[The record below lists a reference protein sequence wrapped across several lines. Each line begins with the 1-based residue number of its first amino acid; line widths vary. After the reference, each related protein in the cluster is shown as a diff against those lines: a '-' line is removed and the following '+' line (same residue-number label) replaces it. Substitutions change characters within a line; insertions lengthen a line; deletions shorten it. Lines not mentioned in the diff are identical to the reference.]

1 MPAAYRIFLLVALSF
16 AAAACTSL
24 PSPASRR
31 QNAEEIAYRQGW
43 HGSDIQS
50 GTFNLRSYQPANPLP
65 AAVLT
70 IYIEGDGLAWIS
82 GSMPSSDPT
91 PVDPLALRLALSQ
104 PDGNAAYL
112 GRPCQYTGAENCAQK
127 YWTHSRFA
135 PEVIDA
141 MNQAVDQ
148 LKKRFSAESLQL
160 VGYSGGGAI
169 AALIAQRR
177 NDVAYLLTV
186 AGNLDHAQW
195 TSQHRI
201 SPLSGSL
208 NPADGASSLKNLRQL
223 HLVGGDDKNIP
234 PAIAQSFVL
243 KAGLEASA
251 VKVLGSFDHRCCW
264 AEQWPAIWAEAHP

>member
-1 MPAAYRIFLLVALSF
+1 MLSLLAG
-16 AAAACTSL
+16 ACTSI
-24 PSPASRR
+24 PSPASRIN
-31 QNAEEIAYRQGW
+31 NAEEIAHRRGW
-43 HGSDIQS
+43 AGSDIQNS
-50 GTFNLRSYQPANPLP
+50 IFNLRTYHPAQVFSAP
-65 AAVLT
+65 VLT
-70 IYIEGDGLAWIS
+70 IYIEGDGFAWLS
-82 GSMPSSDPT
+82 GAMPSSDPT
-91 PVDPLALRLALSQ
+91 PLDPLALRLALSQ

-148 LKKRFSAESLQL
+148 LKKRFSAEKVQL

-177 NDVAYLLTV
+177 NDVDYLLTV

-195 TSQHRI
+195 TSLHRI

-208 NPADGASSLKNLRQL
+208 NPADEAYRLRNLRQL

-243 KAGLEASA
+243 KAGLGASV

-264 AEQWPAIWAEAHP
+264 AERWPTIWAGAYP